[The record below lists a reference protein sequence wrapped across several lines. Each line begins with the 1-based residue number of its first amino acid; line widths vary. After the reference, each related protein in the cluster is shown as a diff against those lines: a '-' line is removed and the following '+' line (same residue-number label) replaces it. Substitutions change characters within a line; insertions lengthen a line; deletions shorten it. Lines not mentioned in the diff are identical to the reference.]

1 VNTWGVGFEQPLME
15 NLQLTLETFGAEH
28 SGPDKQAG
36 LRWTVAEGVKLSVA
50 AGRGNNRNIANAGL
64 AWEF

>member
-1 VNTWGVGFEQPLME
+1 ME